1 MQKIEEKMLLRIV
14 DANFNR
20 AKEGLRVCEDICRFI
35 IDNKRLTINFKNVR
49 HDLTKIISSLKF
61 KTVIVARNIEG
72 DIGKGSTVSEFKRE
86 KLFDVFIANSQR
98 AKESVRVL
106 EEFSKLLNKKLA
118 QDLKSLR
125 YKIYSYEKKVIEKL

>member
-1 MQKIEEKMLLRIV
+1 MREIEEKMLLRII

-35 IDNKRLTINFKNVR
+35 IDNKSLTGNFKSVR
-49 HDLTKIISSLKF
+49 HKLTEIISSLKI

-86 KLFDVFIANSQR
+86 KIFDVFLANSQR
-98 AKESVRVL
+98 VKESVRVL

-125 YKIYSYEKKVIEKL
+125 YKIYAYEKKVIEKL

>member
-1 MQKIEEKMLLRIV
+1 MLLRIV

-20 AKEGLRVCEDICRFI
+20 AKEGLRVCEDICRFT
-35 IDNKRLTINFKNVR
+35 IDNKNLTRNFKSVR
-49 HDLTKIISSLKF
+49 HKLTEIISSLKL

-86 KLFDVFIANSQR
+86 KLFDIFIANSQR
-98 AKESVRVL
+98 VKESVRVL

-125 YKIYSYEKKVIEKL
+125 YKIYAYEKKVIEKL

>member
-1 MQKIEEKMLLRIV
+1 LLRIV

-20 AKEGLRVCEDICRFI
+20 AKEGLRVCEDICRFV
-35 IDNKRLTINFKNVR
+35 IDSKSLTRNFKDVR
-49 HDLTKIISSLKF
+49 HDLTEIISSLKF

-86 KLFDVFIANSQR
+86 KLFDVFVANSQR

-106 EEFSKLLNKKLA
+106 EEFSKLLDIKLA
-118 QDLKSLR
+118 QKLKSLR
-125 YKIYSYEKKVIEKL
+125 YKIYAYEKKVIEKL

>member
-1 MQKIEEKMLLRIV
+1 MQKVEEKKLLRIV

-20 AKEGLRVCEDICRFI
+20 AKEGLRVCEDICRFV
-35 IDNKRLTINFKNVR
+35 IDSKSLTRNFKDVR
-49 HDLTKIISSLKF
+49 HDLTEIISSLKF

-86 KLFDVFIANSQR
+86 KLFDVFVANSQR

-106 EEFSKLLNKKLA
+106 EEFSKLLDIKLA
-118 QDLKSLR
+118 QKLKSLR
-125 YKIYSYEKKVIEKL
+125 YKIYAYEKKVIEKL

>member
-1 MQKIEEKMLLRIV
+1 MQKIEEKKLLRIV

-20 AKEGLRVCEDICRFI
+20 AKEGLRVCEDICRFV
-35 IDNKRLTINFKNVR
+35 IDSKSLTRNFKDVR
-49 HDLTKIISSLKF
+49 HDLTEIISSLKF

-86 KLFDVFIANSQR
+86 KLFDVFVANSQR

-106 EEFSKLLNKKLA
+106 EEFSKLLDIKLA
-118 QDLKSLR
+118 QKLKSLR
-125 YKIYSYEKKVIEKL
+125 YKIYAYEKKVIEKL

>member
-125 YKIYSYEKKVIEKL
+125 YKIYAYEKKVIEKL